1 MSQVHIAHTG
11 TGYRV
16 YRTENG
22 IDRTDVGPVWP
33 TPKEASHYAGLIR
46 EPYVSPLRQDSGD
59 DPLDSS
65 RRVGSSPKPRRGSR
79 RRVR

>member
-1 MSQVHIAHTG
+1 MSQIHIAHTG

-33 TPKEASHYAGLIR
+33 TPKEASHYAALIR
-46 EPYVSPLRQDSGD
+46 EPYVSPLRDSGD
-59 DPLDSS
+59 DPLDLLPSD
-65 RRVGSSPKPRRGSR
+65 GSSPKPRRR
-79 RRVR
+79 RDRSHG